1 MFERIAENSAT
12 LRLATSLVMTGVWI
26 AYLQIFLT
34 IYLRQRR
41 PDIIISLGAGV
52 GMKTRCFV
60 ANLGLEPVY
69 LSDVIVDLVSGRGH
83 QRATI
88 TDRTELGEDRLRDP
102 AEATNQ
108 GPLES
113 GKYVD
118 IGSFET
124 LVQRVRQQGV
134 DLDDGGE
141 VDSVEMI
148 AVAEAASSG
157 THVGAARAWRVV
169 RDGDQ
174 LHLRTETLETRQLR
188 SFRQRR
194 RMRHELSDRLADA
207 S

>member
-1 MFERIAENSAT
+1 
-12 LRLATSLVMTGVWI
+12 
-26 AYLQIFLT
+26 
-34 IYLRQRR
+34 
-41 PDIIISLGAGV
+41 
-52 GMKTRCFV
+52 MKTRCFV

-69 LSDVIVDLVSGRGH
+69 LSDVIVDLVSGQGH
-83 QRATI
+83 HRATI

-141 VDSVEMI
+141 VHSVEMI

-157 THVGAARAWRVV
+157 THVGAARRAPGGWSATGTSCTCGPRLWKP
-169 RDGDQ
+169 GSCGPFGSAAGCGTNC
-174 LHLRTETLETRQLR
+174 RTGWPMQARPAPLSIALSSQTPSPPAPPPQGCGG
-188 SFRQRR
+188 SFPGP
-194 RMRHELSDRLADA
+194 
-207 S
+207 